1 MSRLFLQAI
10 QAQKRVKELRRN
22 RGGRNGSLPDTV
34 KKDSGKRQLVD
45 IALAEKVISL
55 QEQGVTRAGIADM
68 LRVSPSKISN
78 ITQLFYRKGGKI
90 CKLVRKH
97 GS

>member
-1 MSRLFLQAI
+1 MFLQAI

-55 QEQGVTRAGIADM
+55 QEQGVTRSGIADM
-68 LRVSPSKISN
+68 LRVSPSKIST
-78 ITQLFYRKGGKI
+78 ITQRFYRKGGKI
-90 CKLVRKH
+90 CKSVRKH

>member
-1 MSRLFLQAI
+1 MVLQAI
-10 QAQKRVKELRRN
+10 QAQKRVKELRKN
-22 RGGRNGSLPDTV
+22 RGGRNGSLPDIV

-55 QEQGVTRAGIADM
+55 QEQGVTRSGIADM
-68 LRVSPSKISN
+68 LRVSPSKVST
-78 ITQLFYRKGGKI
+78 ITQRFYRKGGKI
-90 CKLVRKH
+90 CKLVRKN

>member
-1 MSRLFLQAI
+1 MR
-10 QAQKRVKELRRN
+10 KN
-22 RGGRNGSLPDTV
+22 RGGRNGSLPDIV

-55 QEQGVTRAGIADM
+55 QEQGVTRSGIADM

-78 ITQLFYRKGGKI
+78 ITQRFYRKGGKI
-90 CKLVRKH
+90 CKLVRTP

>member
-1 MSRLFLQAI
+1 MFLQAI

-55 QEQGVTRAGIADM
+55 QEQGVTRCGIADM

-78 ITQLFYRKGGKI
+78 ITQRFYRKGGKI
-90 CKLVRKH
+90 CKSVRKH

>member
-1 MSRLFLQAI
+1 MFLQAI
-10 QAQKRVKELRRN
+10 QAQKRVKELRKN
-22 RGGRNGSLPDTV
+22 RGGRNGSLPDIV

-55 QEQGVTRAGIADM
+55 QEQGVTRSGIADM

-78 ITQLFYRKGGKI
+78 ITQRFYRKGGKI
-90 CKLVRKH
+90 CKLLRKH
-97 GS
+97 GA

>member
-55 QEQGVTRAGIADM
+55 QEQGVTRSGIADM

-78 ITQLFYRKGGKI
+78 ITQRFYRKGGKI
-90 CKLVRKH
+90 CKSVRKH